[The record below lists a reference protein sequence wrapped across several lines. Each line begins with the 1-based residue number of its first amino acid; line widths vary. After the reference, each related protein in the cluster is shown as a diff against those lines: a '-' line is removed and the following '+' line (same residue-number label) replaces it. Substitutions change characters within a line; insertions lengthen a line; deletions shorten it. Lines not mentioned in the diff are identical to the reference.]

1 MENKADEQNADP
13 APPEHHES
21 LIERVGDEL
30 ESRFLAAAE
39 VATATTSAET
49 NLADALVRAIEGPPR
64 TEPAVEAD
72 DDGPAQPGRSDPDPA

>member
-1 MENKADEQNADP
+1 MDNKADEQKADP
-13 APPEHHES
+13 TQPEHHES

-49 NLADALVRAIEGPPR
+49 NMADAVLRAIEGPAKDVSPETDR
-64 TEPAVEAD
+64 DKD
-72 DDGPAQPGRSDPDPA
+72 DKAK

>member
-1 MENKADEQNADP
+1 MDNKADAQKADP
-13 APPEHHES
+13 VPPEHHES

-64 TEPAVEAD
+64 TEPAVE
-72 DDGPAQPGRSDPDPA
+72 PAGDHPTPPGNSDPDRA